1 MTFAPRRRATRGLA
15 ALLALVALML
25 PLAVAGT
32 AFAQSDTST
41 ITQQD
46 CDQGTI
52 RDESGQPISKDRCER
67 LVGKQV
73 ELAGTGFE
81 VWPLVAAGAACL
93 AGAAFFGLRRGA
105 AFRPL

>member
-25 PLAVAGT
+25 PLSVAAT
-32 AFAQSDTST
+32 AFGQSTST

-46 CDQGTI
+46 CEQGTI
-52 RDESGQPISKDRCER
+52 RDKSGQPISKERCEQ

-81 VWPLVAAGAACL
+81 VWPLVAAGAVCL
-93 AGAAFFGLRRGA
+93 AGAAFFGLRRGGA
-105 AFRPL
+105 VRPL

>member
-1 MTFAPRRRATRGLA
+1 MTFAPRRRATRGA
-15 ALLALVALML
+15 VALMALVALML
-25 PLAVAGT
+25 PLAVAST
-32 AFAQSDTST
+32 ASAQSTST

-73 ELAGTGFE
+73 DLAGTGFE
-81 VWPLVAAGAACL
+81 VWPLVAVGAACL
-93 AGAAFFGLRRGA
+93 AGAAFFGLRRGPGL
-105 AFRPL
+105 RTL

>member
-25 PLAVAGT
+25 PLALAGA
-32 AFAQSDTST
+32 AFAQSTST

-46 CDQGTI
+46 CEQGTI
-52 RDESGQPISKDRCER
+52 KDRSGQSISRERCEA

-73 ELAGTGFE
+73 ALAGTGFE
-81 VWPLVAAGAACL
+81 VWLIGAAGLLCIG
-93 AGAAFFGLRRGA
+93 GAAWFGLRRGGPVRA
-105 AFRPL
+105 A

>member
-32 AFAQSDTST
+32 AFAQSNTST

-46 CDQGTI
+46 CEQGTI

>member
-1 MTFAPRRRATRGLA
+1 M
-15 ALLALVALML
+15 ALVALML
-25 PLAVAGT
+25 PLAVAST
-32 AFAQSDTST
+32 ASAQSTST

-73 ELAGTGFE
+73 DLAGTGFE
-81 VWPLVAAGAACL
+81 VWPLVAVGAACL
-93 AGAAFFGLRRGA
+93 AGAAFFGLRRGPGL
-105 AFRPL
+105 RTL

>member
-15 ALLALVALML
+15 ALMALVALML
-25 PLAVAGT
+25 PLAMAGT
-32 AFAQSDTST
+32 AFAQSTSK

-46 CDQGTI
+46 CEQGTI
-52 RDESGQPISKDRCER
+52 RDQSGQPISRERCES

-81 VWPLVAAGAACL
+81 LWPLVAAGAACL
-93 AGAAFFGLRRGA
+93 AGAAFVGLRRGG
-105 AFRPL
+105 AFRPV

>member
-25 PLAVAGT
+25 PLAVAGA
-32 AFAQSDTST
+32 AFGQSTST

-46 CDQGTI
+46 CEQGTI
-52 RDESGQPISKDRCER
+52 RDQSGQPISQDRCER

-81 VWPLVAAGAACL
+81 VWPLVAVGAACL
-93 AGAAFFGLRRGA
+93 AGAAFLGLRRGS
-105 AFRPL
+105 FRPV

>member
-25 PLAVAGT
+25 PLAVAST
-32 AFAQSDTST
+32 AFAQSTST
-41 ITQQD
+41 ITQTD
-46 CDQGTI
+46 CEQGTI
-52 RDESGQPISKDRCER
+52 RDESGQPITQERCER

-81 VWPLVAAGAACL
+81 IWPLVAVGAACL
-93 AGAAFFGLRRGA
+93 AGAAFFGLRRSGA
-105 AFRPL
+105 VRPL

>member
-25 PLAVAGT
+25 PLAVAGA
-32 AFAQSDTST
+32 AFGQSSTST

-46 CDQGTI
+46 CEQGTI
-52 RDESGQPISKDRCER
+52 RDQSGQPISQERCER

-81 VWPLVAAGAACL
+81 VWPLVAVGAACL
-93 AGAAFFGLRRGA
+93 AGAAFLGLRRGS
-105 AFRPL
+105 FRPV

>member
-1 MTFAPRRRATRGLA
+1 MTFAPRRRATRGLT
-15 ALLALVALML
+15 ALMALVALML
-25 PLAVAGT
+25 PLAVAST
-32 AFAQSDTST
+32 AFAQSTST

-81 VWPLVAAGAACL
+81 VWPLVAVGAACL

>member
-1 MTFAPRRRATRGLA
+1 MTFAPRRRATRGLI
-15 ALLALVALML
+15 ALMALVALML
-25 PLAVAGT
+25 PLAVATT
-32 AFAQSDTST
+32 AFGQSTGT

-46 CDQGTI
+46 CEQGTI
-52 RDESGQPISKDRCER
+52 RDESGQPISRDRCER

-105 AFRPL
+105 AYRPL